1 MSEQDP
7 RATGTKFS
15 QFPAASGEGIEG
27 VGLKDG
33 KNVRFE
39 LTTDSIKVNPEPFRN
54 SKGQF
59 IGTPEELADI
69 DNQRDVNNFLYNAI
83 NEIESGDIDL
93 DGYATEA
100 QLNEV
105 DQTSQMRDDALKKTH
120 DEDHVKQ
127 AAINAGVVVSLDELF
142 WRDVELDEASSAGDA
157 HLQKEIDELA
167 LALNT
172 ILLKH
177 DSGKWKY
184 IGDINAGPPRKP
196 GELTIVGDMDG
207 ATNGVI
213 MHSED
218 LDGVTHQYADIEIG
232 DYMEL
237 VNVDDPEQY
246 ILYVVT
252 DMFDAATNMLEAHVA
267 LKRKSGDD
275 FAIDTNLEVRYYQ
288 VSEQDIALE
297 DLDERY
303 VAKAGDAMTG
313 TLETPHLKAKNV
325 TDGEMGKVLVEGWVD
340 GTGIAAQI
348 LMSNK
353 KYNAQGAYGS
363 LSFKGQGADGWFQF
377 DKDIDMSSQ
386 GLHSVKRIRLVGD
399 KVIQEAQTTR
409 IKLDKKVIITKVSG
423 TGEGFTIEG
432 KTDAGDSEKL
442 LQVYHNSND
451 GYTDA
456 VNYYGKMS
464 AGTTNLATCKYVDDA
479 VGAGGGSLV
488 STSFRCQWNS
498 SSSTNG
504 YTFYTQQ
511 LNGYATTSH
520 ASTKFLNIRL
530 PSSFWTVKADV
541 VPAGRDT
548 GYVTIIDPANGQI
561 VFSAQV
567 IVVNNGGATF
577 KVDCEIDLWTNSPT
591 YWTAN
596 KNYLIRMESCFR
608 EA

>member
-196 GELTIVGDMDG
+196 GELTIVGDMD
-207 ATNGVI
+207 
-213 MHSED
+213 
-218 LDGVTHQYADIEIG
+218 
-232 DYMEL
+232 
-237 VNVDDPEQY
+237 
-246 ILYVVT
+246 
-252 DMFDAATNMLEAHVA
+252 
-267 LKRKSGDD
+267 
-275 FAIDTNLEVRYYQ
+275 
-288 VSEQDIALE
+288 
-297 DLDERY
+297 
-303 VAKAGDAMTG
+303 
-313 TLETPHLKAKNV
+313 
-325 TDGEMGKVLVEGWVD
+325 
-340 GTGIAAQI
+340 
-348 LMSNK
+348 
-353 KYNAQGAYGS
+353 
-363 LSFKGQGADGWFQF
+363 
-377 DKDIDMSSQ
+377 
-386 GLHSVKRIRLVGD
+386 
-399 KVIQEAQTTR
+399 
-409 IKLDKKVIITKVSG
+409 
-423 TGEGFTIEG
+423 
-432 KTDAGDSEKL
+432 
-442 LQVYHNSND
+442 
-451 GYTDA
+451 
-456 VNYYGKMS
+456 
-464 AGTTNLATCKYVDDA
+464 
-479 VGAGGGSLV
+479 
-488 STSFRCQWNS
+488 
-498 SSSTNG
+498 
-504 YTFYTQQ
+504 
-511 LNGYATTSH
+511 
-520 ASTKFLNIRL
+520 
-530 PSSFWTVKADV
+530 
-541 VPAGRDT
+541 
-548 GYVTIIDPANGQI
+548 
-561 VFSAQV
+561 
-567 IVVNNGGATF
+567 
-577 KVDCEIDLWTNSPT
+577 
-591 YWTAN
+591 
-596 KNYLIRMESCFR
+596 
-608 EA
+608 